1 MRSWFRV
8 GLLLIAVTATA
19 QQPLPDVPLRRIWAD
34 TLTDLSGAVSRDG
47 RFLTFINWS
56 SYDIELRDLVSGE
69 MNPLTANLRGS
80 AAMPLSTAFSPDG
93 NEVAFTVGGS
103 DSVSIVQVVRLHGG
117 AARTVYRG
125 PAARTVV
132 FDWTPDGQRLV
143 VGRSTDAR
151 SMELGLVN
159 TVDGTFV
166 RLVAGRGIEHARVS
180 RDGRLIVFEEW
191 SRENPSIRNIRVL
204 PVAGGNAVRVVTVGD
219 DWSPEWTPI
228 GDGVLF
234 ISARDGARGLWRQS
248 MHQGLASGPPRRL
261 MSLDADMA
269 ILGVSDS
276 GAVYL
281 GREGYGLTT
290 FVAEMRWPEGSP
302 EHARAIETPKFRDA
316 RRAAFSSDGKH
327 LAYMLKPRSY
337 VTRPGWLAPGI
348 SFGQDG
354 KTRSFPTRLTL
365 RDAPEWSP
373 DGKSLLFTVDQAG
386 SGEGSGPPWTFWRLD
401 VEKATYRQIATAAS
415 AGLLRMVG
423 LHENEIIYKR
433 NDYSKHPAVSA
444 IEAVNLRTGTT
455 RQLYESS
462 GATIASA
469 ALSNRGDRIA
479 IAITDSNGVKV
490 AILSLGSELK
500 QVARLRRTNARAQL
514 TWFQNDQ
521 SILISGQ
528 LGNETG
534 LWRIPTDGS
543 TPQKLQVDAN
553 KMTEARLSPDGKY
566 LAYTERGKEPNEIIS
581 FLLKEISKP
590 MARPAEHRPYNEVV
604 GKPVF

>member
-1 MRSWFRV
+1 
-8 GLLLIAVTATA
+8 
-19 QQPLPDVPLRRIWAD
+19 
-34 TLTDLSGAVSRDG
+34 
-47 RFLTFINWS
+47 
-56 SYDIELRDLVSGE
+56 
-69 MNPLTANLRGS
+69 
-80 AAMPLSTAFSPDG
+80 
-93 NEVAFTVGGS
+93 
-103 DSVSIVQVVRLHGG
+103 
-117 AARTVYRG
+117 
-125 PAARTVV
+125 
-132 FDWTPDGQRLV
+132 
-143 VGRSTDAR
+143 
-151 SMELGLVN
+151 
-159 TVDGTFV
+159 
-166 RLVAGRGIEHARVS
+166 
-180 RDGRLIVFEEW
+180 
-191 SRENPSIRNIRVL
+191 
-204 PVAGGNAVRVVTVGD
+204 
-219 DWSPEWTPI
+219 
-228 GDGVLF
+228 
-234 ISARDGARGLWRQS
+234 
-248 MHQGLASGPPRRL
+248 
-261 MSLDADMA
+261 MA

-566 LAYTERGKEPNEIIS
+566 LAYTERGKEPNEVIS